1 VSRLAE
7 WLYEAGIGEARAAL
21 VEAGEIVE
29 ARIEREG
36 EGPRPGAIVGARLIE
51 AGRGGKGALVTLDW
65 RGEPHATLAEVPS
78 TTSIGA
84 RLTVEIT
91 RMALRERARD
101 KPARARLADVGAQI
115 ADGPDLRARIETS
128 GVPVTEMP
136 LTGPDLF
143 EQAGW
148 SELID
153 CVRSGHWPFAGGA
166 LWVDATPAMVLIDI
180 DGEGDTLALAKA
192 GAQAAVAVIRRCDI
206 GGSIGIDFP
215 SLPDRAGR
223 LAVDAVVDAA
233 LPGPFE
239 RTAVNGFGLMQIIRR
254 RDRPSLIEQICLE
267 PVATD
272 AALLLRQAER
282 AVGTGALTLTA
293 RGSVIDHIAAH
304 PAWIDALQNRTGRAV
319 HLATDQAMKGMGH
332 AQ

>member
-1 VSRLAE
+1 LAE

-21 VEAGEIVE
+21 VEDGEIVE

-36 EGPRPGAIVGARLIE
+36 EAPRVGAILEAKLVE
-51 AGRGGKGALVTLDW
+51 AGNGGKGALVALD
-65 RGEPHATLAEVPS
+65 RPGAPPATLSGLPPS
-78 TTSIGA
+78 TSTGA

-91 RMALRERARD
+91 RMALRERGRD
-101 KPARARLADVGAQI
+101 KPPRARMADAGAGVD
-115 ADGPDLRARIETS
+115 DGPDLRARIAAS
-128 GVPVTEMP
+128 GIPVIDLKPTD
-136 LTGPDLF
+136 PDRL

-153 CVRSGHWPFAGGA
+153 HVRTGHWPFAGGA

-180 DGEGDTLALAKA
+180 DGEGDALALAKA
-192 GAQAAVAVIRRCDI
+192 GAQAAAAAIRRCDI

-215 SLPDRAGR
+215 SVRDRAGR
-223 LAVDAVVDAA
+223 LAIGAAIDAA
-233 LPGPFE
+233 LAGPFE
-239 RTAVNGFGLMQIIRR
+239 RTAVNGFGFMQIIRR
-254 RDRPSLIEQICLE
+254 RDRPSLIEQVRLD

-282 AVGTGALTLTA
+282 AVGTGVLTLTA
-293 RGSVIDHIAAH
+293 RVGVIDYIAAH
-304 PAWIDALQNRTGRAV
+304 AHWVEALQNGSGRTVRLAPNPAV
-319 HLATDQAMKGMGH
+319 KGVGH

>member
-1 VSRLAE
+1 MAE

-21 VEAGEIVE
+21 VADGEIIE
-29 ARIEREG
+29 ARIERDSD
-36 EGPRPGAIVGARLIE
+36 GPRVGAVVAARLIE
-51 AGRGGKGALVTLDW
+51 AGRGGKGALVALD
-65 RGEPHATLAEVPS
+65 RPGEPQATLAAVPPATS
-78 TTSIGA
+78 TGA
-84 RLTVEIT
+84 RLVVQIT
-91 RMALRERARD
+91 RMALRERGRD
-101 KPARARLADVGAQI
+101 KPARAVLAEAGAPL
-115 ADGPDLRARIETS
+115 ADGPDIRARIAAS
-128 GVPVTEMP
+128 GVAVVEVRP
-136 LTGPDLF
+136 TGPDLI

-153 CVRSGHWPFAGGA
+153 RVRAGHWPFNGGA

-180 DGEGDTLALAKA
+180 DGDGDALALAKA
-192 GAQAAVAVIRRCDI
+192 GAKAAAAVIRCCDI

-223 LAVDAVVDAA
+223 HAIDALVDAA
-233 LPGPFE
+233 LPPPFE

-254 RDRPSLIEQICLE
+254 RERPSLIEQIRLD

-282 AVGTGALTLTA
+282 AAGAGPLHITA
-293 RGSVIDHIAAH
+293 RPAVADHIAAN
-304 PAWIDALQNRTGRAV
+304 PAWIDALQTRTGRRVA
-319 HLATDQAMKGMGH
+319 LAADAMIKGAGH